1 MNCEKCQELLS
12 DFLDGALSREE
23 RAMLNAHLEDCLS
36 CFTAHEELN
45 SIVGFCREH
54 RGEYEAPPNEHA
66 LWLRIRN
73 TIEGERERASA
84 AAASAALR
92 EPREHWWTRWLNRSW
107 ELSVSQ
113 MAMAV
118 SAIVVAVSL
127 VTAVSLHRMQGN
139 PESSNTQTAKAANT
153 ETRDTSALTSHNSL
167 PRGLSQEIEYWQQRV
182 DERKM
187 RWSAQRREDFELN
200 LKVIDEAVQ
209 ERLKD
214 LKDNPHDEMT
224 EEMLNAVLNN
234 KVELL
239 REFSDL

>member
-23 RAMLNAHLEDCLS
+23 QALVNAHFEECLS

-45 SIVGFCREH
+45 SIVSFCREH
-54 RGEYEAPPNEHA
+54 RGEYEAPPNERA

-73 TIEGERERASA
+73 TVEADRASA
-84 AAASAALR
+84 ASAAR
-92 EPREHWWTRWLNRSW
+92 RAPSERWWTRYLNRSW

-127 VTAVSLHRMQGN
+127 VTAVSLHRMQSN
-139 PESSNTQTAKAANT
+139 PADSTTTTARAENSEARNTTVLTTAA
-153 ETRDTSALTSHNSL
+153 SF
-167 PRGLSQEIEYWQQRV
+167 PMRGLSQEIEYWQQRV
-182 DERKM
+182 DARKG
-187 RWSAQRREDFELN
+187 RWNAQRREDFELN
-200 LKVIDEAVQ
+200 LRVLDDAVQ

-224 EEMLNAVLNN
+224 EEMLNAVLKN